1 MISQLQIVPLHEV
14 PARKAFE
21 SREEQRPIML
31 IVDDEVSVADT
42 LSLIMEQ
49 NGFAV
54 FTAYDAH
61 SAIEMATLV
70 PPDVLLS
77 EIALPQITGLD
88 LAIAVRRAAPNCK
101 ILFLTRS
108 GSIANLLLEEA
119 REMEL
124 DFVELTKP
132 LHPNE
137 LLAKARQNLGME
149 QRRRSPIPI
158 RQRCHAQ
165 A

>member
-1 MISQLQIVPLHEV
+1 MIRKLQTVPIHQV
-14 PARKAFE
+14 PTEEALE
-21 SREEQRPIML
+21 SREAQRPIML
-31 IVDDEVSVADT
+31 IVDDEVNVADT
-42 LSLIMEQ
+42 LSLIMAQ

-54 FTAYDAH
+54 LTAYDAH

-108 GSIANLLLEEA
+108 GSAANLLLDEA
-119 REMEL
+119 RVMEL

-132 LHPNE
+132 LHPVE
-137 LLAKARQNLGME
+137 LLAKARQNPGTE
-149 QRRRSPIPI
+149 QRRSAPIPI
-158 RQRCHAQ
+158 RREWHAQ